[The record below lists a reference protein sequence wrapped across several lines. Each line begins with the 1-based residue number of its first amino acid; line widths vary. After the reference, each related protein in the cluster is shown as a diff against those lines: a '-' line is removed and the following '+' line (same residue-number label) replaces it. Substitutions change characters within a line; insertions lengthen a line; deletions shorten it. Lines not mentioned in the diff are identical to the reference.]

1 MGRGETPGAQS
12 ALGLSLPRCDRAGSM
27 YPASPPRAEPAVKIA
42 VWHNLPSGGGKRALY
57 YHVRGLVE
65 RGHQVSC
72 WCLDTANQSF
82 LPLSEFAPERVVPT
96 EFRKPRV
103 GLTSWLAPWYSEAV
117 ARMREFDK
125 ACRRCAKEIA

>member
-65 RGHQVSC
+65 RGHTVESWCPPTADQSYLPSASSSLSTSC
-72 WCLDTANQSF
+72 
-82 LPLSEFAPERVVPT
+82 PLSGRTIRGA
-96 EFRKPRV
+96 
-103 GLTSWLAPWYSEAV
+103 
-117 ARMREFDK
+117 
-125 ACRRCAKEIA
+125 